1 LNQRPHPYQLN
12 AGNRCADRHSRRS
25 PPTVRVKG
33 MRSIGALVCVLR
45 QGDPILTMEPPG
57 TAVRTAVSP
66 GHARPSR
73 LKLSVLFRRSYAFS
87 YRRALISRAGRN
99 HTAVSGLASAVTIT
113 AAAKVQS
120 PRDWRSGRWSASS
133 KVNSPIT
140 VRFLQRSGRRS
151 VSDTQP
157 LPGSRPRPD
166 GWNSATGPAS
176 AARRTPPARTRPAG
190 RGC

>member
-1 LNQRPHPYQLN
+1 MVLHVVSRGVVSGKFLARQTWTLTSMTQNRNAVGPGRP
-12 AGNRCADRHSRRS
+12 RCGRR
-25 PPTVRVKG
+25 PCRN
-33 MRSIGALVCVLR
+33 SIEEH
-45 QGDPILTMEPPG
+45 ILTMEPPG

-66 GHARPSR
+66 GHARPWR

-99 HTAVSGLASAVTIT
+99 HTAVSGLASAVTLT

-140 VRFLQRSGRRS
+140 VRFLQRS
-151 VSDTQP
+151 
-157 LPGSRPRPD
+157 
-166 GWNSATGPAS
+166 
-176 AARRTPPARTRPAG
+176 
-190 RGC
+190 